1 MKAIAIALALLDFAP
16 VFFLALGLFF
26 LAQLVDR
33 LEPRCRVMALAGFGL
48 VTLGGL
54 ARALSNLMLAFT
66 GQEIPLLATSLY
78 VFAGPG
84 FLLMAA
90 SMVRARAALAKRR
103 VARDPWIVPSVVSWL
118 FLGAAYYLNTS
129 VEPGGE
135 GNRILIALALFGSAV
150 ICLVGAALGWA
161 RQLHMAA
168 FLFGMHLVGTGI
180 FVGLRYLETQNLLIQ
195 LFGELLSLAAQA
207 GFAFAAWRVA
217 AEYQAKVGPTAAR

>member
-16 VFFLALGLFF
+16 VFFLSLGLFF

-33 LEPRCRVMALAGFGL
+33 LEPRCRIMALAGFGL
-48 VTLGGL
+48 VMMGGL
-54 ARALSNLMLAFT
+54 ARAFSNLTLAFT

-84 FLLMAA
+84 FLLIAA
-90 SMVRARAALAKRR
+90 AMVRARAALAKRK
-103 VARDPWIVPSVVSWL
+103 VTRDPWIVPSVVSWL

-129 VEPGGE
+129 GEPGGV
-135 GNRILIALALFGSAV
+135 GNRILIALALLGSAV
-150 ICLVGAALGWA
+150 TCLVGAALGWA

-168 FLFGMHLVGTGI
+168 FLFGMHLVGTVI
-180 FVGLRYLETQNLLIQ
+180 FVGLRFLEPKSLLIQ

>member
-54 ARALSNLMLAFT
+54 ARAFSNLMLAFT
-66 GQEIPLLATSLY
+66 GQEIPLLSTSLY

>member
-16 VFFLALGLFF
+16 VFFLSLGLFF

-48 VTLGGL
+48 VMFGGL
-54 ARALSNLMLAFT
+54 ARALSNLTLAFS
-66 GQEIPLLATSLY
+66 GQEIPLLAASLY

-84 FLLMAA
+84 FLLMAV
-90 SMVRARAALAKRR
+90 SMMRARAAVMNRPI
-103 VARDPWIVPSVVSWL
+103 ARDPWIVPSVVAWI

-129 VEPGGE
+129 GE
-135 GNRILIALALFGSAV
+135 ESGDGNRVLIALALAGGAV
-150 ICLVGAALGWA
+150 TGLVGAVLGWA

-168 FLFGMHLVGTGI
+168 FLFAMHMAGTAA
-180 FVGLRYLETQNLLIQ
+180 FAALRLLEPQSLLIQ

-207 GFAFAAWRVA
+207 AFAFASWRVA
-217 AEYQAKVGPTAAR
+217 AEYEAKVGPTAAR

>member
-16 VFFLALGLFF
+16 VFFLSLGLFF

-48 VTLGGL
+48 VMMGGL
-54 ARALSNLMLAFT
+54 ARALSNLTLAFT
-66 GQEIPLLATSLY
+66 GEEIPLLATSLY

-90 SMVRARAALAKRR
+90 SMVRARAALAKRSIT
-103 VARDPWIVPSVVSWL
+103 RDPWIVPSVVSWL

-129 VEPGGE
+129 GEPGGE

-150 ICLVGAALGWA
+150 TCFVGAALGWV

-168 FLFGMHLVGTGI
+168 FLFGMHLLGTGI
-180 FVGLRYLETQNLLIQ
+180 FAGLRSFEPQSPLIQ

-207 GFAFAAWRVA
+207 AFAFAAWRVA